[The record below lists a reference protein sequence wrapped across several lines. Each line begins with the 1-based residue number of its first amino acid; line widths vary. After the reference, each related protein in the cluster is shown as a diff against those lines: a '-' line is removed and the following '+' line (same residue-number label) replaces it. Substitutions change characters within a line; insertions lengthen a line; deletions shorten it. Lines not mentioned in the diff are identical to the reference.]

1 MPHLTEHGLPAFTV
15 AYSRAVVV
23 LLRLLKALLTST
35 FRPKVEPLGTAS
47 IHMRVWPNDLDL
59 NVHVNSGRYLTFM
72 DIGRVELLAR
82 MRLFRKVMKQGWR
95 PINGGTMITFRRSL
109 LLWERFTIR
118 TRILCWDE
126 KWFYFEHIIER
137 SNGELAAT
145 ANARGLF
152 RGREGNVSPA
162 RIIGLSGRHF
172 DSPPIPDRIV
182 RWREAENAR

>member
-1 MPHLTEHGLPAFTV
+1 MPHLTEEGLGAFTV
-15 AYSRAVVV
+15 AYSPAVVV
-23 LLRLLKALLTST
+23 LLRLLKALLTSAL
-35 FRPKVEPLGTAS
+35 RPRVDPFGTAA

-82 MRLFRKVMKQGWR
+82 MRLFRKVIRQGWR

-109 LLWERFTIR
+109 LLWERFTVR

-126 KWFYFEHIIER
+126 KWFYFEHVIER
-137 SNGELAAT
+137 RNGELAAI

-152 RGREGNVSPA
+152 RGPGGNVSPA
-162 RIIGLSGRHF
+162 RVIELSGRHF
-172 DSPPIPDRIV
+172 DSPPLPQCIV
-182 RWREAENAR
+182 LWREAENAR